1 MPAYALPLCLSLLL
15 LFGCQ
20 PPPSGF
26 DGDWDSSAPADAWGK
41 VDLDAALRQYR
52 GQVLSEPTPFPGSA
66 LYVQAGGRSGPG
78 LVLLHGSEGGDAGYS
93 NLMAMELA
101 SRGFSVLAFA
111 YYRSPGTPN
120 VLANIPLE
128 HTEEAVRW
136 LKDSSWVNGNNVG
149 LFGVSRGAEQAILL
163 ASLLGESGP
172 ISAVGAHA
180 PFHAV
185 VESYDPETYD
195 FVPAPDG
202 RPLPA
207 WTYRGTVPTPGSP
220 IALEKFTGSV
230 FLSHG
235 TRDEVWS
242 VEETRELQ
250 RRLLEAGKEPEV
262 HYWPGEGHVL
272 DSAYSAYLN
281 AISQFFS
288 RALSSSVP
296 RSAPGAAMTRFPNA
310 FALPETRS

>member
-1 MPAYALPLCLSLLL
+1 M
-15 LFGCQ
+15 
-20 PPPSGF
+20 
-26 DGDWDSSAPADAWGK
+26 
-41 VDLDAALRQYR
+41 
-52 GQVLSEPTPFPGSA
+52 
-66 LYVQAGGRSGPG
+66 
-78 LVLLHGSEGGDAGYS
+78 LLHGSEGGDAGYS

-111 YYRSPGTPN
+111 YYHGPGTPN

-128 HTEEAVRW
+128 HTEEAARW
-136 LKDSSWVNGNNVG
+136 LRDSSWVDGNNVG

-163 ASLLGESGP
+163 ASLLGDSGP

-185 VESYDPETYD
+185 VESFDPETYD
-195 FVPAPDG
+195 FVPGPDG

-220 IALEKFTGSV
+220 IALENFNGPV

-250 RRLLEAGKEPEV
+250 RRLLDAGKDPEV

-272 DSAYSAYLN
+272 NSAYSAYLN
-281 AISQFFS
+281 AVSQFFS
-288 RALSSSVP
+288 RALSPLP
-296 RSAPGAAMTRFPNA
+296 RSAPRAAMTRFPNA
-310 FALPETRS
+310 LALPETHS